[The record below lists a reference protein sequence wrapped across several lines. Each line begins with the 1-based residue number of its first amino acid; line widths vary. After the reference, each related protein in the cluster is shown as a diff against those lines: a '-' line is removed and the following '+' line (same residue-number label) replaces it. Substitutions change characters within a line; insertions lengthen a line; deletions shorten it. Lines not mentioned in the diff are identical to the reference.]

1 MKNYEL
7 VLETL
12 TTADNG
18 FAQLQWI
25 KFDQRFVIDS
35 EHFTKIQSSLNLF
48 YDSDSILRV
57 KTRICGFENFTYNKK
72 SPTLLKNDHYFT

>member
-1 MKNYEL
+1 MTGYVLRFIKNIRLKMKNYEL

-25 KFDQRFVIDS
+25 KFDQRFMIDS
-35 EHFTKIQSSLNLF
+35 GHFTKIQSSLNLF
-48 YDSDSILRV
+48 YDSDYLESQNL
-57 KTRICGFENFTYNKK
+57 
-72 SPTLLKNDHYFT
+72 

>member
-7 VLETL
+7 LLETL
-12 TTADNG
+12 TTTDNG

-57 KTRICGFENFTYNKK
+57 KTRICGFENVTYNKK